1 MKLYHAAVK
10 QYVFNRQQQTK
21 SRYDRNRPNP
31 RYDLSTTVL
40 TRLFFNKSKLDP
52 VFSTTPKIVIEQQHP
67 VYWVKDINTNFVSRV
82 HVNDIRPIILPSP
95 HSQSSVSP
103 TSMIIHSLLL
113 LFIFIF
119 NLQQPVSSLYYIP
132 TFISYL
138 MTLI

>member
-10 QYVFNRQQQTK
+10 QNVFNRQQQTK
-21 SRYDRNRPNP
+21 SRYD
-31 RYDLSTTVL
+31 LGTTVL

-95 HSQSSVSP
+95 HS
-103 TSMIIHSLLL
+103 
-113 LFIFIF
+113 
-119 NLQQPVSSLYYIP
+119 
-132 TFISYL
+132 
-138 MTLI
+138 